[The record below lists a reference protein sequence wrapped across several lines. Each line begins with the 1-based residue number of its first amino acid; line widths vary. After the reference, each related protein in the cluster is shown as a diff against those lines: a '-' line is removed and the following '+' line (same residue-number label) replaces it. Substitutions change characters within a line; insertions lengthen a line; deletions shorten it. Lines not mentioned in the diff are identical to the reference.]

1 MFLINCMRTSIGH
14 FTNHVKCPM
23 IFCITNDV
31 EFVLVRRGGNAM
43 MTIGNDYS
51 QPRLNKC
58 QNGRC
63 FNEKVGKNGFL
74 FKLFIFQ

>member
-1 MFLINCMRTSIGH
+1 
-14 FTNHVKCPM
+14 
-23 IFCITNDV
+23 
-31 EFVLVRRGGNAM
+31 M

-74 FKLFIFQ
+74 FKLIIFQ

>member
-1 MFLINCMRTSIGH
+1 
-14 FTNHVKCPM
+14 
-23 IFCITNDV
+23 
-31 EFVLVRRGGNAM
+31 M

-58 QNGRC
+58 QNGR
-63 FNEKVGKNGFL
+63 VGKNGFL

>member
-1 MFLINCMRTSIGH
+1 
-14 FTNHVKCPM
+14 
-23 IFCITNDV
+23 
-31 EFVLVRRGGNAM
+31 M

-63 FNEKVGKNGFL
+63 FNEKWERMVFFL
-74 FKLFIFQ
+74 NYTFFNKL